1 MAQSNQDQ
9 LYATMLQTVT
19 AASQLPLVRV
29 EREEFLRKQ
38 FKENP
43 HLETIL
49 KEGPQAVYTEESL
62 RKQADKIIRNLTN
75 QTSLISFAA
84 GLPGNPFTAVA
95 AGTADVVQYFGYA
108 LNMAQQIAYLFGEDN
123 LFSDGNKEVSEEA
136 QFRIVAYLGVMF
148 GATGS
153 AALLTNVSK
162 KVGINVGKQVASK
175 ALTKTTWY
183 PLVKKV
189 GAVIGTKI
197 TKKTV
202 EKGIKI
208 SSYYRWSNFWRS
220 DLHDLQTHG
229 R

>member
-19 AASQLPLVRV
+19 AASQLPLVQV
-29 EREEFLRKQ
+29 ERGEFLRKQ

-148 GATGS
+148 GAAGS

-162 KVGINVGKQVASK
+162 KVGINVGKKVASK